1 MNFRK
6 PISELVLISRSPE
19 NQVGGSV
26 YLLSPG
32 IRLDKN
38 ENWHGP
44 CDGRSGG
51 LRSRGREDRSID
63 HNRRRPNY
71 ADRAIAMPFSHDKG
85 I

>member
-1 MNFRK
+1 
-6 PISELVLISRSPE
+6 
-19 NQVGGSV
+19 
-26 YLLSPG
+26 
-32 IRLDKN
+32 LDKN